1 MQEYG
6 KLSSSVG
13 FSCVV
18 DNIFWENVQK
28 FFSLL
33 FLLSSYLIV
42 IKLLVFNKQ
51 DISQANIRVE
61 CMPKLGKLKIYLRR
75 MLGQM

>member
-1 MQEYG
+1 M
-6 KLSSSVG
+6 G
-13 FSCVV
+13 FSYVV

-28 FFSLL
+28 FFGLL

-51 DISQANIRVE
+51 DILKAIIWVE
-61 CMPKLGKLKIYLRR
+61 CMAKLGKLIIYLRR

>member
-1 MQEYG
+1 M
-6 KLSSSVG
+6 G
-13 FSCVV
+13 FSYIV

-28 FFSLL
+28 FFGLL

-51 DISQANIRVE
+51 DISQANIWVE
-61 CMPKLGKLKIYLRR
+61 CMPKLGKLKIYRRR

>member
-51 DISQANIRVE
+51 DISQANIWVE

>member
-1 MQEYG
+1 M
-6 KLSSSVG
+6 
-13 FSCVV
+13 
-18 DNIFWENVQK
+18 DNILFGENVQK
-28 FFSLL
+28 FFGLL

-51 DISQANIRVE
+51 DVLKAIIWVE
-61 CMPKLGKLKIYLRR
+61 CMPKLGKLSIYLRR